1 MENTET
7 NETVSIPSDVQAI
20 ADLGAD
26 ATSFKIE
33 TIKNSAGLVGVPD
46 EVPVVFMKGRD
57 PLSTSAR
64 SFFEAF
70 RTRPERKT
78 GQAAVETVESF
89 IELVNRHETDDSVIF
104 VKTVDCDTPTMTAV
118 INYHPYADED
128 EEGNAS
134 AAFCDHRI
142 VYKFPISDEW
152 KIWSARSDVPLLQA
166 ELANFI
172 EDRIADLT
180 DPTKDEIDDAANR
193 FFTTIATPAKMMELS
208 RGLQVTVESKVR
220 DNFKLQSG
228 EASLIFEEVHKD
240 AAGQNINVPG
250 LFYLSIPAFVGG
262 EKKRIPVRLRYR
274 LKDGSVIW
282 RFQLYRPELIIHEA
296 IDKAVQSAKESTKL
310 PVFYGEPEGAE

>member
-7 NETVSIPSDVQAI
+7 NEPASIPSDVQVI

-46 EVPVVFMKGRD
+46 EVPALFMKGRV
-57 PLSTSAR
+57 PYATAAR

-70 RTRPERKT
+70 RTRPERKK

-89 IELVNRHETDDSVIF
+89 IGLVNRHETDDSVIF
-104 VKTVDCDTPTMTAV
+104 VKTVDCAAPTMTAV
-118 INYHPYADED
+118 INYHPDAGKDK
-128 EEGNAS
+128 GNS
-134 AAFCDHRI
+134 TAAFCDHQI
-142 VYKFPISDEW
+142 VYEFPLSDEW
-152 KIWSARSDVPLLQA
+152 KIWSARSDVPLAQV

-208 RGLQVTVESKVR
+208 RGLQVNVESKVR
-220 DNFKLQSG
+220 SSTKLQSG
-228 EASLIFEEVHKD
+228 EAAIVFEEAHKD
-240 AAGQNINVPG
+240 AAGNDIKVPG

-282 RFQLYRPELIIHEA
+282 RFQLYRPELIIHDA
-296 IDKAVQSAKESTKL
+296 IEKAVQSAKESTKL

>member
-89 IELVNRHETDDSVIF
+89 INLVNRHKTDDSVIF
-104 VKTVDCDTPTMTAV
+104 VKTVDCAAPTMTSV
-118 INYHPYADED
+118 INYHPDAGKDK
-128 EEGNAS
+128 GNS
-134 AAFCDHRI
+134 TAAFCDHQI

-152 KIWSARSDVPLLQA
+152 KMWAGRSDVPLLQ
-166 ELANFI
+166 EDLANFI

-296 IDKAVQSAKESTKL
+296 IEKAVQSAKESTKL
-310 PVFYGEPEGAE
+310 PVFYGEPEGAQ

>member
-104 VKTVDCDTPTMTAV
+104 VKTVDCAAPTMTAV
-118 INYHPYADED
+118 INYHPAAGKDGK
-128 EEGNAS
+128 GNS
-134 AAFCDHRI
+134 TAAFCDHQI
-142 VYKFPISDEW
+142 IYKFPLSDEW
-152 KIWSARSDVPLLQA
+152 KKWFSRSDVPLLQA

-172 EDRIADLT
+172 EDRIADLA

-282 RFQLYRPELIIHEA
+282 RFQLYRADLIIHEA
-296 IDKAVQSAKESTKL
+296 IEKAVQYAKESTAL

>member
-78 GQAAVETVESF
+78 GKAAVETVESF
-89 IELVNRHETDDSVIF
+89 IDLVNRHKTDDSVIF
-104 VKTVDCDTPTMTAV
+104 IKTGDCSAPTMTAV
-118 INYHPYADED
+118 INYHPDGGKD
-128 EEGNAS
+128 DKGNS
-134 AAFCDHRI
+134 TAAFCDHQI
-142 VYKFPISDEW
+142 VYEFPLSDEW
-152 KIWSARSDVPLLQA
+152 KTWSEGNDLQIA
-166 ELANFI
+166 QVDLANFI

-180 DPTKDEIDDAANR
+180 DPTTAEIDDAANR
-193 FFTTIATPAKMMELS
+193 FFTTVATPAKMMELS
-208 RGLQVTVESKVR
+208 RGLQVNVESKVR
-220 DNFKLQSG
+220 SSTKLQSG
-228 EASLIFEEVHKD
+228 EASIVFEEAHKD
-240 AAGQNINVPG
+240 AAGNDIKVPG

-262 EKKRIPVRLRYR
+262 EKKRVPVRLRYR
-274 LKDGSVIW
+274 VINGVVTW
-282 RFQLYRPELIIHEA
+282 RFELYRPDLIIREA
-296 IDKAVQSAKESTKL
+296 IEKAVQSAKESTKL

>member
-1 MENTET
+1 MENPET
-7 NETVSIPSDVQAI
+7 TETVSISSDVQAI

-26 ATSFKIE
+26 ATSFEIK
-33 TIKNSAGLVGVPD
+33 TIKNSAGLAGVPD

-89 IELVNRHETDDSVIF
+89 IDLVNRHKTDDSVIF
-104 VKTVDCDTPTMTAV
+104 IKTIDCAAPTMTSV
-118 INYHPYADED
+118 INYHPDAGKDK
-128 EEGNAS
+128 GNS
-134 AAFCDHRI
+134 TAAFCDHQI
-142 VYKFPISDEW
+142 VYEFPLSDEW
-152 KIWSARSDVPLLQA
+152 KIWSGRSDVPLAQV

-274 LKDGSVIW
+274 IINGAVIW
-282 RFQLYRPELIIHEA
+282 RFQLYRADLIIHEA
-296 IDKAVQSAKESTKL
+296 IEKAVQSAKESTKL
-310 PVFYGEPEGAE
+310 PVFYGEPEGVE

>member
-33 TIKNSAGLVGVPD
+33 TIKNSAGLAGVPD
-46 EVPVVFMKGRD
+46 EVPALFMKGRV
-57 PLSTSAR
+57 PYATAAR

-70 RTRPERKT
+70 RTRPERKK

-89 IELVNRHETDDSVIF
+89 VELVNRHETDDSVIF

-152 KIWSARSDVPLLQA
+152 KIWSGRSDVPLLQ
-166 ELANFI
+166 EDLANFI
-172 EDRIADLT
+172 EDRIADLA

-208 RGLQVTVESKVR
+208 RGLQVNVESKVR

-282 RFQLYRPELIIHEA
+282 RFQLYRPELIIHDA
-296 IDKAVQSAKESTKL
+296 IEKAVQYAENSTDL